1 MGLIWYY
8 RTQEGSEVAKVV
20 CKIRRSFKQRLPF
33 LGQRGLFFL
42 KLTLMVSKNYTPT
55 NGYIEIVKPGEMGI
69 TKLHFGILRLTP
81 ESTFFD
87 HSDDTEVALIALG
100 GDCTLLVGHNGNKAY
115 GILGERP
122 DVFQG
127 EACIAYIPH
136 HTTYEVLANETG
148 VEIAVCK
155 VPSYSESAAV
165 ILEAGEAVDEDET
178 HLRIWE
184 NVFSDD
190 SDVSTR
196 DAHTMLTGKEMI
208 CLHRF
213 QNVDGVAVFDVTRT
227 TGTAR
232 VQLYHNDV
240 FAVPEQDSIVLLRS
254 EGVGYQLWI
263 QPNF

>member
-1 MGLIWYY
+1 
-8 RTQEGSEVAKVV
+8 
-20 CKIRRSFKQRLPF
+20 
-33 LGQRGLFFL
+33 
-42 KLTLMVSKNYTPT
+42 
-55 NGYIEIVKPGEMGI
+55 MGI
-69 TKLHFGILRLTP
+69 TKLHFGILSLTS
-81 ESTFFD
+81 EATFFD

-136 HTTYEVLANETG
+136 HTTYEVLANEMG

-155 VPSYSESAAV
+155 VPSHSESAAV
-165 ILEAGEAVDEDET
+165 ILEAGETVNPDET
-178 HLRIWE
+178 HLRIRE
-184 NVFSDD
+184 DTFSED
-190 SDVSTR
+190 SDVRTSDVRTIPTS
-196 DAHTMLTGKEMI
+196 AEAV

-213 QNVDGVAVFDVTRT
+213 RNTDGVAVFNITRT

-240 FAVPEQDSIVLLRS
+240 FAVSEQESIAWLTS
-254 EGVGYQLWI
+254 EGIGYQLWV
-263 QPNF
+263 QPNLRKTDCPIPL

>member
-1 MGLIWYY
+1 M
-8 RTQEGSEVAKVV
+8 SA
-20 CKIRRSFKQRLPF
+20 
-33 LGQRGLFFL
+33 
-42 KLTLMVSKNYTPT
+42 SKNYTPT
-55 NGYIEIVKPGEMGI
+55 NGYTEIVKPGEMGI
-69 TKLHFGILRLTP
+69 TKLHFGILSLT
-81 ESTFFD
+81 SDATFFD

-100 GDCTLLVGHNGNKAY
+100 GTCTLLVGHNGNKAN

-136 HTTYEVLANETG
+136 HTTYEVLANEMG

-155 VPSYSESAAV
+155 VPSHSESAAV
-165 ILEAGEAVDEDET
+165 ILETGETVNPDET
-178 HLRIWE
+178 HLSIRE
-184 NVFSDD
+184 NTFSED
-190 SDVSTR
+190 SDVRTSDVRTIPTS
-196 DAHTMLTGKEMI
+196 AEAI

-213 QNVDGVAVFDVTRT
+213 RNTDGVAVFNITRT

-240 FAVPEQDSIVLLRS
+240 FAVSEQDSIAWLTS
-254 EGVGYQLWI
+254 EGIGYQLWV

>member
-1 MGLIWYY
+1 M
-8 RTQEGSEVAKVV
+8 SA
-20 CKIRRSFKQRLPF
+20 P
-33 LGQRGLFFL
+33 
-42 KLTLMVSKNYTPT
+42 KNYTPT
-55 NGYIEIVKPGEMGI
+55 NGYTEIVKPGELGI
-69 TKLHFGILRLTP
+69 TKLHFGILSLTP
-81 ESTFFD
+81 EATFFD

-115 GILGERP
+115 GVLGERP

-136 HTTYEVLANETG
+136 HTTYEVLANETS

-155 VPSYSESAAV
+155 VPSHSESAAV
-165 ILEAGEAVDEDET
+165 ILEAGEAVGENET

-190 SDVSTR
+190 LAARVRGASTIPHE
-196 DAHTMLTGKEMI
+196 AEAI

-213 QNVDGVAVFDVTRT
+213 RNADGVAVFDVTRT

-240 FAVPEQDSIVLLRS
+240 FAVPEQDSIELLTS
-254 EGVGYQLWI
+254 ESVGYQLWV